1 MQAKRPLLQWLLL
14 VLCLLAYARLVWQL
28 DAKNLWWDESLSLQ
42 RAESNVWSL
51 LRGELWMYDG
61 FTAAR
66 TIDQHPFL
74 FFLLQSFFVHTAGI
88 SEFSLRYVSVMA
100 STLFVPI
107 LWTFGRYFVRHAI
120 LPYSGPIWSALFG
133 AVSPFYLWYGQEA
146 RPYALWALL
155 ALLSSY
161 LLVRAIEV
169 NDRKLFWIVGYVF
182 IFIGFLATH
191 YFATFLVPVHMLLL
205 LLWLGRRNWILAIS
219 IVSILLLTI
228 GGISWFIAQS
238 LLSGGGGINFR
249 MVATD
254 ILLRDL
260 LNAFS
265 MGPSADVG
273 QAWVFALDLLF
284 GLLALLGIL
293 WAMRRIQLI
302 ANGGWLVPALVIIP
316 TGVLIAIQS
325 VQPVYMN
332 ARHMSLIGGGIL
344 LAAGSGLGL
353 IWERQRWLAGGL
365 VLLLLFGNGF
375 STYSYFTQ
383 EEYAKDDFTSLGAYF
398 EDHVLPGDV
407 VLINPTFS
415 WRHFDY
421 YLPIPELRTAEAAGA
436 PIAIYGVPLLKKP
449 IEDTYTFL
457 EQLSQQ
463 YRRIWMIKSGTHSYL
478 DPEKKVEEW
487 LSELTD
493 YRMIEMVFFSHSTL
507 RAELYY
513 PEVPVYNEPLEN
525 IPHQVDVSFGDQ
537 IQLIGYDI
545 EPALT
550 SRTHTPLFLYWQIST
565 KTDQRYK
572 YIVRAEEAFG
582 DQWQTLAQTER
593 EPYEGWIPTD
603 LWYPGQTFLEFSDFA
618 PVDGVDLANG
628 LLTGRYR
635 LAVELYN
642 RDSLEKLRIAKA
654 RGIGVES
661 SETTVY
667 LSFR

>member
-1 MQAKRPLLQWLLL
+1 MLAERPHLRWLLL
-14 VLCLLAYARLVWQL
+14 GLILLAYACLVSQL

-42 RAESNVWSL
+42 RAESNLWSL

-74 FFLLQSFFVHTAGI
+74 FFLFQSFFVHAVGI

-100 STLFVPI
+100 STLLVPT
-107 LWTFGRYFVRHAI
+107 LWTFGRYFVRHAMM
-120 LPYSGPIWSALFG
+120 SHTGPVWSALFG
-133 AVSPFYLWYGQEA
+133 TVNPFFLWYGQEA
-146 RPYALWALL
+146 RPYALWAFL
-155 ALLSSY
+155 AMLSSY
-161 LLVRAIEV
+161 LLIRAVEATEH
-169 NDRKLFWIVGYVF
+169 KPFWIIGYSFV
-182 IFIGFLATH
+182 FIGFLTTH
-191 YFATFLVPVHMLLL
+191 YFATFLVPVHLLLL
-205 LLWLGRRNWILAIS
+205 LLWLGRCNWILAIS
-219 IVSILLLTI
+219 IVSILLLII
-228 GGISWFIAQS
+228 GGGSWFVAQS

-249 MVATD
+249 TVDID

-273 QAWVFALDLLF
+273 QDWVFALDLLF
-284 GLLALLGIL
+284 GQLALIGII
-293 WAMRRIQLI
+293 WAVRRARFI
-302 ANGGWLVPALVIIP
+302 ARGGWLVPALVMIP
-316 TGVLIAIQS
+316 TGVLLAVQS

-332 ARHMSLIGGGIL
+332 VRHMSLIGGGIL

-353 IWERQRWLAGGL
+353 IWERQKWLAGGL
-365 VLLLLFGNGF
+365 ALLLLIGNGF
-375 STYSYFTQ
+375 STVNYFTL
-383 EEYAKDDFTSLGAYF
+383 EEYAKDDFTSLGIYF

-421 YLPIPELRTAEAAGA
+421 YLPIPELRLAETDGA
-436 PIAIYGVPLLKKP
+436 SIAIYGVPLLQKP
-449 IEDTYTFL
+449 LEDTYTFL

-463 YRRIWMIKSGTHSYL
+463 NRRIWMIKSGTHSYL

-493 YRMIEMVFFSHSTL
+493 YRMIEMIFFSHSTL

-513 PEVPVYNEPLEN
+513 PEVPVYNEPPQN
-525 IPHQVDVSFGDQ
+525 IPHPIDISFADQ

-550 SRTHTPLFLYWQIST
+550 PTTHTPLFLYWQIAD

-572 YIVRAEEAFG
+572 YIVRVEEAQG

-618 PVDGVDLANG
+618 PVDGVDLADG

-642 RDSLEKLRIAKA
+642 RDSLEKLQVVKA
-654 RGIGVES
+654 QGTGVES

-667 LSFR
+667 LLFR